1 MDEEGSMTRAS
12 KIKVGLM
19 GFGQTGRQLYHLAAN
34 RDDIEITAIADI
46 GDPKILHYLLCSEVA
61 HDELYQL
68 DGNFL
73 RNPRFSSRLMGID
86 RPAEMPWDVFGVD
99 IVIDATGKYREAA
112 AMEDHLRNGAPRVL
126 LRTLPLDHIDR
137 IVVPGVNEASI
148 SVGDRMISGASGTT
162 TALCLLLKIISA
174 QHQLVC
180 ASMTTVH
187 SYTSDQAL
195 QDYAG
200 SDFRRSRS
208 AAENIIPNTHDAANW
223 LGHILPDFEGRV
235 LTSALNVPIHE
246 GCLADVN
253 LVFEDTSISAE
264 QVNEVMRESVVAH
277 PGVVDVV
284 EDPIVSS
291 DVIGSAL
298 SLLFDTKGTIKAG
311 DSIVK
316 TLSWYENLG
325 HAARLLDVVRLYG
338 ALDAAEE
345 AA

>member
-1 MDEEGSMTRAS
+1 MTESR

-61 HDELYQL
+61 HDQRYQL

-86 RPAEMPWDVFGVD
+86 KPGEMPWDVFGVD

-126 LRTLPLDHIDR
+126 LRTLPVDHIDR
-137 IVVPGVNEASI
+137 IVIPGVNDTSI
-148 SVGDRMISGASGTT
+148 SAADRMISGASGTT

-174 QHQLVC
+174 KYPLVC

-208 AAENIIPNTHDAANW
+208 AAENIIPNTHEAANW
-223 LGHILPDFEGRV
+223 MGHILPEFEGRV

-246 GCLADVN
+246 GCLADIN
-253 LVFEDTSISAE
+253 LVFEDTAITAE
-264 QVNEVMRESVVAH
+264 DVNETMRESVAVHA
-277 PGVVDVV
+277 GVVDVV

-291 DVIGSAL
+291 DVIGSSL

-325 HAARLLDVVRLYG
+325 HAARLLDVVRLYS
-338 ALDAAEE
+338 ALDATQEVA
-345 AA
+345 

>member
-1 MDEEGSMTRAS
+1 MKETR

-34 RDDIEITAIADI
+34 SDDIEITAIADI
-46 GDPKILHYLLCSEVA
+46 GDPKILHYLLCSEIA
-61 HDELYQL
+61 HDQRYQF

-73 RNPRFSSRLMGID
+73 RNSRFSSRMMSID
-86 RPAEMPWDVFGVD
+86 TPAEMPWDVFGVD
-99 IVIDATGKYREAA
+99 IVIDATGKYRDAA
-112 AMEDHLRNGAPRVL
+112 AMEDHLCNGAPRIL

-137 IVVPGVNEASI
+137 IVVPGVNDSSI
-148 SVGDRMISGASGTT
+148 SASDRMISGASGTT
-162 TALCLLLKIISA
+162 SALCLLLKIISA
-174 QHQLVC
+174 RYALVC

-208 AAENIIPNTHDAANW
+208 AAENIIPNTHEAALW
-223 LGHILPDFEGRV
+223 LGHILPEFEGRV
-235 LTSALNVPIHE
+235 LTSALNVPIRA

-253 LVFEDTSISAE
+253 LVFEDTSITAE
-264 QVNEVMRESVVAH
+264 EVNEVMRESVAGH
-277 PGVVDVV
+277 AGVVGIV

-291 DVIGSAL
+291 DVIGSSL
-298 SLLFDTKGTIKAG
+298 SLLFDSQGTIKAG

-316 TLSWYENLG
+316 TLSWYDSLG

-338 ALDAAEE
+338 ALDATQE